1 MMTSE
6 LAQQPTQKRA
16 SVIKSEG
23 FWLALIFGVG
33 VSLRLYGLDFQS
45 LWQDEGL
52 QFYVATQNSFSE
64 LFHQTR
70 SFHPP
75 LSFIINH
82 AFLLMGESDFFLR
95 LPSALFGI
103 ASLPLLYILG
113 RDLTSTSRGR
123 SCGLCL
129 GDLAISYLVQSG
141 RPNVF
146 PTAVPV
152 AAQLRAPHAGVE
164 PW

>member
-1 MMTSE
+1 MTSE
-6 LAQQPTQKRA
+6 LPQQPMQKRV

-33 VSLRLYGLDFQS
+33 ASLRLYALDFQS

-64 LFHQTR
+64 LFHQSR

-82 AFLLMGESDFFLR
+82 KRQWRMVRAGLMK
-95 LPSALFGI
+95 
-103 ASLPLLYILG
+103 
-113 RDLTSTSRGR
+113 
-123 SCGLCL
+123 
-129 GDLAISYLVQSG
+129 
-141 RPNVF
+141 
-146 PTAVPV
+146 
-152 AAQLRAPHAGVE
+152 
-164 PW
+164 